1 MDVLSLIGLIMA
13 FVAIIGGNYLE
24 GGHLGALANGPA
36 ALIVLGGTVGAAL
49 LQSPMS
55 AFKRA
60 MQILAWIFFP
70 PRVDLAGGIDRVV
83 NWSLTARKEG
93 LLGLEGVA
101 DAEPDSYSRKGL
113 QLLVDG
119 AEPEA
124 IRSILEVD
132 FYTQESRDIEAAKVF
147 ESMGG
152 YAPTIGII
160 GAVMG
165 LIHVMG
171 NLADPSQLG
180 NGIAVAFVAI
190 IGGNY
195 LEGGHLG
202 ALANGPAALIV
213 LGGMVGAALLQS
225 PMSAFKRA
233 MQILGWIFFPPR
245 VDLAGGI
252 DRVVNWSLTAR
263 KEGLLGLEGV
273 ADAEPDSYS
282 RKGLQLLVDGAEP
295 EAIRSILEVDFYTQ
309 ESRDIEAAK
318 VFESMGGYAPTI
330 GIIGA
335 VMGLI
340 HVMGNLAD
348 PSQLGNG
355 IAVAFVATIY
365 GVASANLILLPV
377 AAKLKSIALRQSRYR
392 EMLLEG
398 ILSIAEGE
406 NPRSIELKLQGF
418 MD

>member
-1 MDVLSLIGLIMA
+1 MDVLSLLGIILA
-13 FVAIIGGNYLE
+13 FVAIVGGNLLE
-24 GGHLGALANGPA
+24 GGHVGALVNGPA
-36 ALIVLGGTVGAAL
+36 ALIVLGGTLAAAL
-49 LQSPMS
+49 LQSPLS
-55 AFKRA
+55 SFKRA
-60 MQILAWIFFP
+60 LQIFGWILFP

-101 DAEPDSYSRKGL
+101 DAEPDAYARKGL

-132 FYTQESRDIEAAKVF
+132 FLTQESRDI
-147 ESMGG
+147 
-152 YAPTIGII
+152 
-160 GAVMG
+160 
-165 LIHVMG
+165 
-171 NLADPSQLG
+171 Q
-180 NGIAVAFVAI
+180 
-190 IGGNY
+190 
-195 LEGGHLG
+195 
-202 ALANGPAALIV
+202 
-213 LGGMVGAALLQS
+213 
-225 PMSAFKRA
+225 
-233 MQILGWIFFPPR
+233 
-245 VDLAGGI
+245 
-252 DRVVNWSLTAR
+252 
-263 KEGLLGLEGV
+263 
-273 ADAEPDSYS
+273 
-282 RKGLQLLVDGAEP
+282 
-295 EAIRSILEVDFYTQ
+295 
-309 ESRDIEAAK
+309 AAK

-377 AAKLKSIALRQSRYR
+377 ANKLKAQVMRQSRYR

-398 ILSIAEGE
+398 LLSIAEGE

-418 MD
+418 ME